1 MDASL
6 SLPARTTH
14 EDPAH
19 ENASRKAEAH
29 EPAES
34 AAASSAGPARLARVR
49 TAALVVARRTAYWT
63 PVFAALVMF
72 GQVTF
77 LGLRPALREA
87 ERLEAAE
94 VVVDA
99 RHQAALAKS
108 GALALELRARADPIY
123 RERQRRWRVHPPAR
137 G

>member
-6 SLPARTTH
+6 SLPAPHARDDAGHTA
-14 EDPAH
+14 PAAPLH
-19 ENASRKAEAH
+19 AAKAQG
-29 EPAES
+29 S
-34 AAASSAGPARLARVR
+34 PARLARVR
-49 TAALVVARRTAYWT
+49 AVALVVARRAAYWT
-63 PVFAALVMF
+63 PVLAALVLF
-72 GQVTF
+72 GQVAF

-94 VVVDA
+94 VVVAA
-99 RHQAALAKS
+99 RHEAALAKS